1 MGQKSVAV
9 GLKILINQKK
19 ICQSKAIAPNNVLI
33 MYSSRFTKVKPIF
46 HTNPTQSISIE
57 HNCCFLKYC
66 FLCNKTLRLDK
77 EVYMY
82 KGDLGFCSVECRNR
96 QIYLD
101 EMKELETYTKNML
114 RSFRRCGDDNRRRC
128 SEASALLEE
137 YNQRRNPL
145 AYSKKN
151 TRPIFTLS

>member
-1 MGQKSVAV
+1 MGKSVAV

-19 ICQSKAIAPNNVLI
+19 ICGRKKDVNNVLI
-33 MYSSRFTKVKPIF
+33 MYSSRFNKVKPIF
-46 HTNPTQSISIE
+46 HTNPTESLSSE
-57 HNCCFLKYC
+57 HDCCFLKYC
-66 FLCNKTLRLDK
+66 FLCNKTLKLDK

-101 EMKELETYTKNML
+101 EIKEIESCTKKML
-114 RSFRRCGDDNRRRC
+114 QSFRRCGDDGRRC
-128 SEASALLEE
+128 TETFALLEE
-137 YNQRRNPL
+137 YKQRRNPL

-151 TRPIFTLS
+151 IRPLFTLS

>member
-1 MGQKSVAV
+1 MGHQKSVVV

-19 ICQSKAIAPNNVLI
+19 ICQGKIDPHNVLI
-33 MYSSRFTKVKPIF
+33 MYSSRFTRVKPIF
-46 HTNPTQSISIE
+46 HTNPTESISTE
-57 HNCCFLKYC
+57 HNCCFLKHC

-82 KGDLGFCSVECRNR
+82 KGDLGFCSLECRNR

-101 EMKELETYTKNML
+101 EIKELESCTKKML
-114 RSFRRCGDDNRRRC
+114 QSFRRCGDDGRRC
-128 SEASALLEE
+128 SETSALLKE
-137 YNQRRNPL
+137 YEQRKNPL

-151 TRPIFTLS
+151 SKPIFTFS

>member
-19 ICQSKAIAPNNVLI
+19 ISQGKTDPNNVLI
-33 MYSSRFTKVKPIF
+33 MYSSRFTRVKPIF
-46 HTNPTQSISIE
+46 HTNPTESVSTE

-101 EMKELETYTKNML
+101 EIKEIESCTKKML
-114 RSFRRCGDDNRRRC
+114 RSFRRCGDDGRQY
-128 SEASALLEE
+128 SETSALLEE
-137 YNQRRNPL
+137 YKQRRNPL

-151 TRPIFTLS
+151 TQPIFTFS

>member
-19 ICQSKAIAPNNVLI
+19 ICQGKADVPNNVLI

-46 HTNPTQSISIE
+46 HTNPAESISIE
-57 HNCCFLKYC
+57 HNCSFLKYC

-101 EMKELETYTKNML
+101 EIKELENCTKKML
-114 RSFRRCGDDNRRRC
+114 RSFRRCGDDGRRRC
-128 SEASALLEE
+128 SETSALLDE
-137 YNQRRNPL
+137 YKQRRNPL

-151 TRPIFTLS
+151 TRPIFTFS

>member
-82 KGDLGFCSVECRNR
+82 KYVYYTLSVS
-96 QIYLD
+96 IYLLYFHFFFKCVFLLFLLYD
-101 EMKELETYTKNML
+101 IFAMNDRISLESK
-114 RSFRRCGDDNRRRC
+114 RR
-128 SEASALLEE
+128 
-137 YNQRRNPL
+137 
-145 AYSKKN
+145 K
-151 TRPIFTLS
+151 

>member
-1 MGQKSVAV
+1 MLTSSFLNFFLIYFFLLILKLKMGQKSVAV

-19 ICQSKAIAPNNVLI
+19 ICQGKADVPNNVLI

-46 HTNPTQSISIE
+46 HTNPAESISIE

-82 KGDLGFCSVECRNR
+82 KYVC
-96 QIYLD
+96 
-101 EMKELETYTKNML
+101 
-114 RSFRRCGDDNRRRC
+114 
-128 SEASALLEE
+128 
-137 YNQRRNPL
+137 YNYRFNL
-145 AYSKKN
+145 FVL
-151 TRPIFTLS
+151 IFFLFI